1 MECLC
6 PPPTPHSPLKP
17 YTLFIFQSSRSCS
30 PTPLNFSLSSPFL
43 QPALAQCHL
52 SLSPP
57 PHPHPSDPFERV
69 SHEND
74 IFDWPHQY
82 VSLSIWRHSAD
93 FLEGLSSHSPLFF
106 FLFFYSDSAP
116 PLPSNT
122 TRFCIPVLNEKKKRQ
137 RGRQTDR
144 WRDWEGGF
152 RKERHGQWTLV

>member
-116 PLPSNT
+116 PPLQHHTLLHSCPKW
-122 TRFCIPVLNEKKKRQ
+122 EKKKGRGEDRQ
-137 RGRQTDR
+137 IDEET
-144 WRDWEGGF
+144 
-152 RKERHGQWTLV
+152 EREALEKKDMDNGP

>member
-6 PPPTPHSPLKP
+6 PPPPPTRLWN
-17 YTLFIFQSSRSCS
+17 
-30 PTPLNFSLSSPFL
+30 PTPCLFSRALVPALRLPSISPSLPLFYSLPSPSVTSPF
-43 QPALAQCHL
+43 
-52 SLSPP
+52 PP

-116 PLPSNT
+116 PPLQHHTLLHSCPKW
-122 TRFCIPVLNEKKKRQ
+122 EKKKGRGEDRQ
-137 RGRQTDR
+137 IDEET
-144 WRDWEGGF
+144 
-152 RKERHGQWTLV
+152 EREALEKKDMDNGP

>member
-57 PHPHPSDPFERV
+57 PTPTPVIRSRGFHMKMTYLTGHISMC
-69 SHEND
+69 
-74 IFDWPHQY
+74 
-82 VSLSIWRHSAD
+82 HSASD
-93 FLEGLSSHSPLFF
+93 ATLQIFWRGSAPILLFF
-106 FLFFYSDSAP
+106 FFFFFTLTAP

-122 TRFCIPVLNEKKKRQ
+122 TRFCIPVLNEKKKKAE
-137 RGRQTDR
+137 GKTDR
-144 WRDWEGGF
+144 
-152 RKERHGQWTLV
+152 

>member
-6 PPPTPHSPLKP
+6 PPPPPPTRLWN
-17 YTLFIFQSSRSCS
+17 
-30 PTPLNFSLSSPFL
+30 PTPCLFSRALVPALRLPSISPSLPLFYSLPSPSVTSPF
-43 QPALAQCHL
+43 
-52 SLSPP
+52 PP

-106 FLFFYSDSAP
+106 FFFFTLTAP

>member
-6 PPPTPHSPLKP
+6 PPPPPTRLWN
-17 YTLFIFQSSRSCS
+17 
-30 PTPLNFSLSSPFL
+30 PTPCLFSRALVPALRLPSISPSLPLFYSLPSPSVTSPF
-43 QPALAQCHL
+43 
-52 SLSPP
+52 PP
-57 PHPHPSDPFERV
+57 PTPTPVIRSRGFHMKMTYLTGHISMC
-69 SHEND
+69 
-74 IFDWPHQY
+74 
-82 VSLSIWRHSAD
+82 HSASD
-93 FLEGLSSHSPLFF
+93 ATLQIFWRGSAPILLFF
-106 FLFFYSDSAP
+106 FSFFFTLTAP

>member
-52 SLSPP
+52 SPP
-57 PHPHPSDPFERV
+57 PTPQWSVREGFTWKWHIWLATSVCVTQHLTPLCRFSGGAQLPF
-69 SHEND
+69 
-74 IFDWPHQY
+74 
-82 VSLSIWRHSAD
+82 
-93 FLEGLSSHSPLFF
+93 SSFF

-116 PLPSNT
+116 PPLQHHTLLHSCPKW
-122 TRFCIPVLNEKKKRQ
+122 EKKRQ